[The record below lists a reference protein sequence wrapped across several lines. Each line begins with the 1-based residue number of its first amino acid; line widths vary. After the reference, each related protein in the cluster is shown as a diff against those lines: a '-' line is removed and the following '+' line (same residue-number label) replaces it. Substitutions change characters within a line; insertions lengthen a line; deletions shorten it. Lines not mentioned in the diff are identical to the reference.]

1 GNGGLRIRTRRQIG
15 GVELGRCQFQPNLNR
30 RRADVLVDVLAAQMG
45 NRERSAA
52 KVQRKRGEA
61 CKHPQPPRR
70 FLLDIEAGHLAT
82 LQGLELAAGGAC
94 AASETPSSATSLI
107 FE

>member
-1 GNGGLRIRTRRQIG
+1 
-15 GVELGRCQFQPNLNR
+15 
-30 RRADVLVDVLAAQMG
+30 MG

-70 FLLDIEAGHLAT
+70 FLLDMEAGHLAT
-82 LQGLELAAGGAC
+82 VQGLELAAGGAC
-94 AASETPSSATSLI
+94 AAASETPSSATSLI